1 MTSLR
6 FVRLAAPALA
16 VLAVPLLDC
25 ATLSPLA
32 ADTCGNGVVDAN
44 EDCDSFPAACG
55 KPGSGAGA
63 CRIACGGSQPPCP
76 DGWGCSVEGFC
87 RQPSGAFGP
96 PGTPGSTGTATMLV
110 GDFDGDGRKDI
121 VGVSTRGAGGTAKLR
136 VAYYG
141 VDATLEKVLPLAS
154 PVSSIS
160 VRDVDGDGRDDLF
173 AVRAGADILRGRAD
187 RTFLPVLFPTL
198 KGQGVGQPVIVH
210 ATDAFLPN
218 GATYSIFV
226 LQDLG
231 GRMRLASTDSGN
243 NPYVLDIPEPFTAL
257 GGPPVWATGV
267 KRAALG
273 SACGEIYVPL
283 NGAGGSRVLV
293 AEVCAAGAAAGQTRW
308 ALKPPTYVDVPAK
321 IVGKVHVA
329 DVDGDGSPDVVV
341 GAENG
346 AYWSKQAD
354 VTGAFGQMAPL
365 KDEDDGDI
373 IDEPPLAVLDLNGD
387 GLADFVL
394 PEAILVT
401 VGGRFNGPDVDAG
414 PGPVQPKR
422 NYEPV
427 AISARR
433 WTVAKAGHLNSD
445 DRTDLVL
452 ASADSPDLEVF
463 LGSQNGVLTPFTV
476 PTTGYVTD
484 LEIDDFDGDK
494 LNDVAVMQVRGGRSE
509 LGIAYGNTAGPPS
522 APVIAGELEGVFAL
536 EALRENGG
544 AGQNTLSIW
553 LRTGDGSALSTSIAL
568 LLGSGAR
575 EPQAPL
581 LFTDPASKRPLQQP
595 PMNREPLLRQWLP
608 ITSVLAPIVDAS
620 RPDIVS
626 FCLGY
631 TYGRRSGNPLPAH
644 PVGLWAAPSTGPL
657 SFDPPTEQQP
667 IEDASAEDVL
677 ATRAV
682 AGDLDKAGTSPK
694 HEIVLIRRS
703 RTGQATLFIYRGE
716 GLPKP
721 YPLSGVDINVSTAL
735 DLVDVDGDGLLD
747 LVVYTGSEA
756 ARQTFIG
763 YNDGAGAFSLPLTP
777 LAVPDDPAHPG
788 EQARSVALVTVG
800 AATATGQ
807 GAKRRELAVLTGSRL
822 LLMRPLPGR
831 TFETRD
837 ITAAS
842 GLAGMAEA
850 TGLAVGDFDGDGV
863 EDVAIAEGGSVRILR
878 QIPRLR

>member
-6 FVRLAAPALA
+6 LLRLAAPALA

-55 KPGSGAGA
+55 RPGTGAGA

-76 DGWGCSVEGFC
+76 DGWGCAVEGFC

-110 GDFDGDGRKDI
+110 GDFDGDGRKDV
-121 VGVSTRGAGGTAKLR
+121 VGVSTRGAGGTAKVR

-141 VDATLEKVLPLAS
+141 DDAALEKVLPLAS
-154 PVSSIS
+154 PVSSLS

-173 AVRAGADILRGRAD
+173 AVRAGADILRGRPD
-187 RTFLPVLFPTL
+187 RTFLPILFPTL
-198 KGQGVGQPVIVH
+198 KAPNVGHPVLVH

-218 GATYSIFV
+218 GSTVATFI
-226 LQDLG
+226 LQDVG
-231 GRMRLASTDSGN
+231 GAMRLNTSEPGFS
-243 NPYVLDIPEPFTAL
+243 LEIPEPYASL
-257 GGPPVWATGV
+257 AGPPVWAEGV

-273 SACGEIYVPL
+273 SACGEIYIPL

-293 AEVCAAGAAAGQTRW
+293 AELCRAVLGAPRQPPQTRW
-308 ALKPPTYVDVPAK
+308 VMEPPTYVNAPAK

-329 DVDGDGSPDVVV
+329 DVDGDGHADLVV
-341 GAENG
+341 GAETG
-346 AYWSKQAD
+346 AYWSKQTP
-354 VTGAFGQMAPL
+354 VTGAFSQMAPL
-365 KDEDDGDI
+365 KDEEDGDI
-373 IDEPPLAVLDLNGD
+373 IDEPPLAVVDLNGD

-401 VGGRFNGPDVDAG
+401 VGARFNRPDADAG
-414 PGPVQPKR
+414 APER

-427 AISARR
+427 AIRARR
-433 WTVAKAGHLNSD
+433 WTVAKAGRLDGD

-452 ASADSPDLEVF
+452 ASADAPDLDVF
-463 LGSQNGVLTPFTV
+463 LGGPNGVLTQFTV
-476 PTTGYVTD
+476 PTTGYVSD

-494 LNDVAVMQVRGGRSE
+494 LGDVALMQVRGGRSE
-509 LGIAYGNTAGPPS
+509 LGIAYGNAAGAPS
-522 APVIAGELEGVFAL
+522 APIIAGELDGVFAL
-536 EALRENGG
+536 EALRENGA
-544 AGQNTLSIW
+544 AGQNTLSVW
-553 LRTGDGSALSTSIAL
+553 LRTADGGASGASVAL
-568 LLGSGAR
+568 LLGSGER

-581 LFTDPASKRPLQQP
+581 IFTDAASKRPLQP
-595 PMNREPLLRQWLP
+595 PPGPNRDALSRTWLP
-608 ITSVLAPIVDAS
+608 ITSVLAPIADAS

-631 TYGRRSGNPLPAH
+631 TYERRSGNPLPAH
-644 PVGLWAAPSTGPL
+644 PVGLWAAPATGPL
-657 SFDPPTEQQP
+657 AFDPPTELQP

-721 YPLSGVDINVSTAL
+721 FPLSGVDIDVSTAL
-735 DLVDVDGDGLLD
+735 DLLDVDGDGLLD

-756 ARQTFIG
+756 SRQTFIG
-763 YNDGAGAFSLPLTP
+763 YNDGAGAFALPLAP

-788 EQARSVALVTVG
+788 ERARSLAVVTVAG
-800 AATATGQ
+800 ASPTGE

-822 LLMRPLPGR
+822 LLMRQLPGR